1 MASVQKWRGRRAGL
15 SGVYTGLASITLTEP
30 RVETIAVI
38 SNPAAARRSRNP
50 EPVRTRPFRR
60 PNMLSISRS
69 LATVSQKRKPSR
81 GSLPAGMTHS
91 ISRTLPLSAIALRQ
105 FRNGTTARSSSQTTR
120 KFDSTYASPGGHG
133 FESVAYNKAAPIT
146 KPVSLDGRLCSVR
159 GPG

>member
-1 MASVQKWRGRRAGL
+1 MRRCRLRAGCER
-15 SGVYTGLASITLTEP
+15 GIPTGYKGLASITLTEP
-30 RVETIAVI
+30 RVGMTSVI
-38 SNPAAARRSRNP
+38 SNSAAASRSWNP
-50 EPVRTRPFRR
+50 DLVRTRPFPR
-60 PNMLSISRS
+60 PSMLSISRS
-69 LATVSQKRKPSR
+69 LATVSQNWKPSR
-81 GSLPAGMTHS
+81 GSSPTGMTHS

>member
-1 MASVQKWRGRRAGL
+1 MASVQKWRGRKAGL
-15 SGVYTGLASITLTEP
+15 SGCLHRLSFDHIDRA

-38 SNPAAARRSRNP
+38 SNPATARRSRNP
-50 EPVRTRPFRR
+50 EPVRTRPFPG
-60 PNMLSISRS
+60 PNMLSMSRS
-69 LATVSQKRKPSR
+69 LATVSQNRKPSR